1 MNALRLSFHARRARP
16 RDPRPTARDDVR
28 ARAMDGPRAVRAI
41 EGSLRFAFAT
51 IAGVARADDC
61 AARDPPPRTRRER
74 DPTCR
79 GLADW
84 SCDATWCRSLQTIF
98 THHSVSIFD
107 RVAFQLTDIYH

>member
-84 SCDATWCRSLQTIF
+84 SCDAMRRGVG
-98 THHSVSIFD
+98 HSKRFSPTT
-107 RVAFQLTDIYH
+107 RFQYLIALPFN